1 MSRKKVALSIDSLM
15 SGGAQRQIVVLAN
28 VLHERGYEVVLLT
41 YYPGDQLSQFLVS
54 SQIRQVLLPRHSK
67 YDIGYFIRLYQYL
80 REEKPDCM
88 ISYMSTPSFWA
99 RAVGRPAGIP
109 RIITSERNINITQ
122 HHSLALLE
130 RLLAP
135 LSDAIVVNSHEGRRR
150 LEALGI
156 PARQLHVIYNGV
168 DCQHFCRQPDAAIR
182 RLRNDIGV
190 TADERL
196 VLLPGR
202 METQKNHRL
211 LVEAA
216 LAIDPEASG
225 IKVAFVGNEFSTF
238 IKDEITAR
246 ITAAGAT
253 GRFLFLGPR
262 PDMPLLYSAADV
274 VVLPSLWEGFPNVV
288 IEGMACGTPVIVS
301 DISDNAR
308 IVEQGVSGWLF
319 PNNDAAAL
327 ADALSTFLK
336 LSADERR
343 AMGERAAAHVRA
355 LCSTEALGD
364 RYCELIELPS
374 ATSPGQ

>member
-1 MSRKKVALSIDSLM
+1 MSRKKVVLSIDSLM
-15 SGGAQRQIVVLAN
+15 NGGAQRQIVVLAN

-41 YYPGDQLSQFLVS
+41 YYPGDQLSQFIVS
-54 SQIRQVLLPRHSK
+54 EQIRRVLLRRHSK
-67 YDIGYFIRLYQYL
+67 YDIGYFPRLYRYL

-99 RAVGRPAGIP
+99 RLAGRPAGIP
-109 RIITSERNINITQ
+109 KIITSERNINITQ
-122 HHSLALLE
+122 QRSLALLE

-168 DCQHFCRQPDAAIR
+168 DCQHFCHQPEAAIR
-182 RLRNDIGV
+182 RLRDDLGV
-190 TADERL
+190 SADDRL

-202 METQKNHRL
+202 METQKNHQL

-216 LAIDPEASG
+216 LAIGPAASG
-225 IKVAFVGNEFSTF
+225 IKVAFAGNEFSTV
-238 IKDEITAR
+238 IKDDITAR

-288 IEGMACGTPVIVS
+288 IEAMACGTPVIVS

-327 ADALSTFLK
+327 ADALSAFLR
-336 LSADERR
+336 LSANECH
-343 AMGERAAAHVRA
+343 AMGERAAAHIRT

-364 RYCELIELPS
+364 RYCALIEPS
-374 ATSPGQ
+374 SAMSPRQ